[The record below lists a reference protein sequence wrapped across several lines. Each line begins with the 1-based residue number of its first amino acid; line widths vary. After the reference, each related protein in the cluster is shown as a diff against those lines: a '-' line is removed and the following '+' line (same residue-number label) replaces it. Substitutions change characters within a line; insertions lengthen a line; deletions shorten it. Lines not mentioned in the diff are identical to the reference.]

1 MIKPGRLSK
10 HDQDFILANCGRLT
24 PQEIAKKIQRHQ
36 NTVCNYIRD
45 HYVPPTNEPPPTNPN
60 HVSHAERVTIR
71 QELLSSERWKRLKM
85 ELTRDEISYFEEEF
99 IKWMSQ
105 FKNNVL
111 PSEEAQVFD
120 IIKLDLLKSRNMI
133 ERKRA
138 REQISALEAQQEKLV
153 KSTGSEVAAWDDATR
168 ETMNIIENQLQVLRG
183 AEQSKTTEFTKL
195 QERCDKLMEN
205 LKATRGQRI
214 KEIESNT
221 DTFIGLL
228 KQLQQKD
235 IADREGRMTGLTKL
249 AADKEYNRLGQL
261 HEFEDGNVDRP
272 ILSAD
277 TVDLEESEDGE

>member
-10 HDQDFILANCGRLT
+10 QDHDYILANCGRLT
-24 PQEIAKKIQRHQ
+24 PQEIAKKIQRNQ
-36 NTVCNYIRD
+36 ATVCNFIRD
-45 HYVPPTNEPPPTNPN
+45 NYVPPEPEAPRTNPN
-60 HVSHAERVTIR
+60 HVSQAERVTIR
-71 QELLSSERWKRLKM
+71 QELLGSERWKRLKL
-85 ELTRDEISYFEEEF
+85 ELTKDEIEYFEEEF

-138 REQISALEAQQEKLV
+138 REQISALETQQEKIT
-153 KSTGSEVAAWDDATR
+153 KEAGSEVSKWDDTMR
-168 ETMNIIENQLQVLRG
+168 ETMSNIEDKLQMLRS

-221 DTFIGLL
+221 DTFMGLL

-235 IADREGRMTGLTKL
+235 IVDREGRMTGLTKL

-277 TVDLEESEDGE
+277 TVDLGEDDEE

>member
-1 MIKPGRLSK
+1 VIKPGRLSK
-10 HDQDFILANCGRLT
+10 QEKEYILAVCGKMS
-24 PQEIAKKIQRHQ
+24 PIDIAKKISRHKD
-36 NTVCNYIRD
+36 TVCNFIRD
-45 HYVPPTNEPPPTNPN
+45 NYAPPVQENAPKEKI
-60 HVSHAERVTIR
+60 SQAERVTIR
-71 QELLSSERWKRLKM
+71 TELLASERWKRLKL
-85 ELTRDEISYFEEEF
+85 ELTRDEIEYFEEEF

-105 FKNNVL
+105 FKNDVL
-111 PSEEAQVFD
+111 PSEESQIFD

-138 REQISALEAQQEKLV
+138 REQISSFESQQEKLIRQY
-153 KSTGSEVAAWDDATR
+153 GDDVSIWTDQQR
-168 ETMNIIENQLQVLRG
+168 ETMNMIENQLQVLRG

-214 KEIESNT
+214 KEIET
-221 DTFIGLL
+221 GKETFIGLL

-235 IADREGRMTGLTKL
+235 ILEREGRMTGLTKM

-261 HEFEDGNVDRP
+261 HQFEDGNIDRP

-277 TVDLEESEDGE
+277 TVDLEEQDEA